1 MKKRIV
7 IIVTIVSML
16 FPLCGYAQRRTE
28 QNVAVGVKGGMTM
41 SRVNFAPSIQ
51 QGLLKGLAL
60 GVSARYIEEAH
71 FGLIG
76 EFFIEQ
82 RGWQES
88 FEDLPFQYSRKF
100 TYLQIPILT
109 HIFFGSDKAR
119 FFINLGPEFSFM
131 IGESVSSNF
140 DVTNTASIADFPANR
155 HTQQYLLDVNSKFDY
170 GIAAGMGV
178 EVNVNRRNSILL
190 EGRFYYGLG
199 NVFSSH
205 KSDYFSASPG
215 MSIMVTL
222 GYMFRLK

>member
-1 MKKRIV
+1 M
-7 IIVTIVSML
+7 
-16 FPLCGYAQRRTE
+16 
-28 QNVAVGVKGGMTM
+28 
-41 SRVNFAPSIQ
+41 
-51 QGLLKGLAL
+51 
-60 GVSARYIEEAH
+60 SARYIEEAH

-199 NVFSSH
+199 NVFSCH